1 MLPWTANPAPTRC
14 PAQSLHSAPV
24 NAAARPSAVTIPSC
38 LVSRPGSPASTVS
51 SAASGV
57 EPRCSCSSASR
68 PKTATPAA
76 CVATAPTPA
85 HAHGTTEPTEKY
97 FDWTAH
103 PTSPLWRSAATIE
116 KVDLRVPFT
125 VGVNLR
131 TVAARLHRAP
141 RARLVLR
148 RVEERPAAVL
158 RAAGLQAPPRPV
170 RHAGRYLGEDAAD
183 CTGH

>member
-1 MLPWTANPAPTRC
+1 
-14 PAQSLHSAPV
+14 
-24 NAAARPSAVTIPSC
+24 
-38 LVSRPGSPASTVS
+38 
-51 SAASGV
+51 
-57 EPRCSCSSASR
+57 
-68 PKTATPAA
+68 
-76 CVATAPTPA
+76 
-85 HAHGTTEPTEKY
+85 
-97 FDWTAH
+97 
-103 PTSPLWRSAATIE
+103 ATIE

-183 CTGH
+183 RTGHAARRGLQARALLVEAHAEPRAPSGAVEHCCCAGDIGLDLVVCPEEGAQRLA